1 MGDIVELKKV
11 REEKEAKLKEYGFN
25 TRPDSFKYTHSLKEV
40 MALEPG
46 TKDVSVAGRVMSKR
60 KMGKISFIDLRDVE
74 GHIQLCMKRD
84 DLGEELYKKIHETL
98 DVGDFI
104 GVTGDI
110 FITGSGV

>member
-46 TKDVSVAGRVMSKR
+46 TKDVSVAGRVM
-60 KMGKISFIDLRDVE
+60 
-74 GHIQLCMKRD
+74 
-84 DLGEELYKKIHETL
+84 
-98 DVGDFI
+98 
-104 GVTGDI
+104 
-110 FITGSGV
+110 

>member
-1 MGDIVELKKV
+1 
-11 REEKEAKLKEYGFN
+11 
-25 TRPDSFKYTHSLKEV
+25 

-46 TKDVSVAGRVMSKR
+46 TKNVSVAGRVMSKR

-74 GHIQLCMKRD
+74 GRIQLCMKRD

-110 FITGSGV
+110 FITGSGEKLYKYINIHFLEKH